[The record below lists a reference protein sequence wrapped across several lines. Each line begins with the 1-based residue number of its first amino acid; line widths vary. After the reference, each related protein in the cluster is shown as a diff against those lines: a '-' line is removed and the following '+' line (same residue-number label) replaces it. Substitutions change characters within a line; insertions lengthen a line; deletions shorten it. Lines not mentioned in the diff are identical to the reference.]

1 MILARVVVMRLAAVV
16 LRKKIKNAQFGA
28 MLVMGMPVVRVK
40 MSHQRRYL
48 SHLLRKR
55 RQSLREQ
62 DKGEKCG
69 NAMFHRGAKVE
80 NNGVNSIFL
89 VSERLVNGWARSTA
103 IFVAALH
110 RRASNCAVTAK
121 HTAIA

>member
-1 MILARVVVMRLAAVV
+1 V
-16 LRKKIKNAQFGA
+16 LSEKIKNAQFGA

-62 DKGEKCG
+62 DKGEEYG
-69 NAMFHRGAKVE
+69 SLMFHARAKIGKAVR
-80 NNGVNSIFL
+80 NALTVNHLSIPKYG
-89 VSERLVNGWARSTA
+89 SRPA
-103 IFVAALH
+103 
-110 RRASNCAVTAK
+110 
-121 HTAIA
+121 

>member
-16 LRKKIKNAQFGA
+16 LRKKIKNAQFVA

-62 DKGEKCG
+62 EEGEKCG
-69 NAMFHRGAKVE
+69 NVMFHRGAKVE

-89 VSERLVNGWARSTA
+89 VSEWLVNGRARSTA
-103 IFVAALH
+103 IFVSALH
-110 RRASNCAVTAK
+110 RRAFHRTVTAK
-121 HTAIA
+121 HAAVA